1 MDLINARTAEA
12 TTLLSTEM
20 VRRDLFSKFE
30 VCFNRGVNKAAE
42 KERRSYAL
50 LWTEFDKNEEIIFED
65 DVIEELIGNV
75 IAAGY
80 DVAFCYNHPSDYNP
94 CGFVIAWGPNPMEE
108 INKFFR
114 TNDLNLY
121 RGE

>member
-1 MDLINARTAEA
+1 MNLIHARTAEA

-20 VRRDLFSKFE
+20 ARRDLFSKFE
-30 VCFNRGVNKAAE
+30 VCFNRSINKAAE

-65 DVIEELIGNV
+65 DVIEELISNV

-80 DVAFCYNHPSDYNP
+80 DVAFCYNHPLNYNP

-108 INKFFR
+108 IDKFFE
-114 TNDLNLY
+114 TNDLDLY
-121 RGE
+121 KGE